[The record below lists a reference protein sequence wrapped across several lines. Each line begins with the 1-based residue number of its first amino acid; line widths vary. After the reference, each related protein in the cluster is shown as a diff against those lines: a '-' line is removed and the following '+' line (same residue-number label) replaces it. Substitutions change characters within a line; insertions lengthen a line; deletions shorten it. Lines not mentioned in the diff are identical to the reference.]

1 MPLGLWQGN
10 CSGKVIVCTIYCLG
24 GLTSSLQVGPP
35 GHVLPCR
42 RQGGGKGCLPA
53 HRGEDCWRRPQNG
66 PCLQPAQV
74 SACSSASSACW
85 QAQARLPQLSLPHWL
100 ACTRTED
107 RRSPTPAAC
116 APPTLACLLQSQ
128 LVVHPLGL
136 PLQQSQWSCASLSD
150 HAVAGHATLISALPP

>member
-74 SACSSASSACW
+74 SACSSASSACR
-85 QAQARLPQLSLPHWL
+85 QAQARLPQLNLPHWL

-107 RRSPTPAAC
+107 RRSPTPAALCSVDSGLLAAKPAGC
-116 APPTLACLLQSQ
+116 APAGT
-128 LVVHPLGL
+128 
-136 PLQQSQWSCASLSD
+136 ASA
-150 HAVAGHATLISALPP
+150 AVALVMRITQ